1 MTVGDDN
8 LQADP
13 NNAKVRELRRA
24 YYAAMSYADDNV
36 GRVLGALNDGQ
47 LNGARNLRDST
58 IVCAW
63 SDHGYS
69 LGEHGLW
76 DKHTNPNPNPNANPN
91 ANPNPNPNPNPT
103 QVGQAHQLLHEHA
116 GALDVPRAR
125 QDRWRP

>member
-1 MTVGDDN
+1 M
-8 LQADP
+8 
-13 NNAKVRELRRA
+13 RELRRA

-69 LGEHGLW
+69 LGEHGL
-76 DKHTNPNPNPNANPN
+76 TL
-91 ANPNPNPNPNPT
+91 T
-103 QVGQAHQLLHEHA
+103 LTL
-116 GALDVPRAR
+116 ALTLTLTLTLS
-125 QDRWRP
+125 